1 MGHMYVPGQSCTVDE
16 ALDATCDAL
25 RKGGVAVFP
34 TDTVY
39 GIGLCVSAY
48 PDGPER
54 LFEIKKRDH
63 AKKIPLLV
71 PSADAL
77 GEYGRDVSARAYAL
91 ARAFWPGGMTLI
103 VKASDKVHAAYQGDN
118 GTVALRVPGPSIAL
132 DILSCLGE
140 AMAVT
145 SANTS
150 GLPAPADGMQIEEEI
165 ARQVD
170 AVICAG
176 ATRCGEA
183 STIVDC
189 TRETPCIV
197 RVGAVPPE
205 EILSVWKNA

>member
-1 MGHMYVPGQSCTVDE
+1 MGHMYVPGRSCTVDE

-77 GEYGRDVSARAYAL
+77 GEYGRDVNARAYAL

-103 VKASDKVHAAYQGDN
+103 VKASDKVPAAYQGDN

-132 DILSCLGE
+132 DILSRLGE

-189 TRETPCIV
+189 TRETPYIV
-197 RVGAVPPE
+197 RVGAVPSE
-205 EILSVWKNA
+205 EILSVWERA

>member
-1 MGHMYVPGQSCTVDE
+1 MGHMYVPGQSCTVDG

-103 VKASDKVHAAYQGDN
+103 VKASDKVPAAYQGDN

>member
-1 MGHMYVPGQSCTVDE
+1 MGHMYVPGRSCTVNE
-16 ALDATCDAL
+16 ALDATCDVL

-54 LFEIKKRDH
+54 LFEIKKREN

-71 PSADAL
+71 PSVDAL
-77 GEYGRDVSARAYAL
+77 GEYGRDVSAQAYAL

-103 VKASDKVHAAYQGDN
+103 VKASDKVPAAYQGDN
-118 GTVALRVPGPSIAL
+118 GTVALRVPGSSIAL
-132 DILSCLGE
+132 DILSRLGE

-150 GLPAPADGMQIEEEI
+150 GLPAPADGIQIEEEI

-189 TRETPCIV
+189 TQETPYIV
-197 RVGAVPPE
+197 RAGAVPPE

>member
-1 MGHMYVPGQSCTVDE
+1 MGNMYVPGQSCTVDG

-39 GIGLCVSAY
+39 GIGLCVSVY

-103 VKASDKVHAAYQGDN
+103 VKASDKVPAAYQGDN

-132 DILSCLGE
+132 DILSRLGE

-197 RVGAVPPE
+197 RVGAVPSE
-205 EILSVWKNA
+205 ETLSVWKNA

>member
-1 MGHMYVPGQSCTVDE
+1 MGNMYVPGQSCTVDG

-77 GEYGRDVSARAYAL
+77 GEYGRDVSGQAYAL

-103 VKASDKVHAAYQGDN
+103 AKASDKVPAAYQGDN

-132 DILSCLGE
+132 DILSRLGE

-189 TRETPCIV
+189 TQETPYIV

-205 EILSVWKNA
+205 EILSVWENA

>member
-1 MGHMYVPGQSCTVDE
+1 MGHMYVPGRSCTVDE

-77 GEYGRDVSARAYAL
+77 GEYGRDVDTQAYAL

-103 VKASDKVHAAYQGDN
+103 VRASDKVPAAFQGDN

-132 DILSCLGE
+132 DILSRLGE

-150 GLPAPADGMQIEEEI
+150 GLPAPADGKQIEEEI

-189 TRETPCIV
+189 TQETPYIV
-197 RVGAVPPE
+197 RVGAVPSE
-205 EILSVWKNA
+205 EILSVWENA

>member
-1 MGHMYVPGQSCTVDE
+1 MLFRS
-16 ALDATCDAL
+16 
-25 RKGGVAVFP
+25 
-34 TDTVY
+34 Y

-48 PDGPER
+48 PGGPER

-71 PSADAL
+71 PSIDAL
-77 GEYGRDVSARAYAL
+77 GEYGRDVSAQAYAL

-103 VKASDKVHAAYQGDN
+103 VKASDKVPAAYQGDN
-118 GTVALRVPGPSIAL
+118 GTVALRVPGSSIAL
-132 DILSCLGE
+132 DILSRLGE

-150 GLPAPADGMQIEEEI
+150 GLPAPADGIQIEEEI

-189 TRETPCIV
+189 TQETPYIV
-197 RVGAVPPE
+197 RAGAVPPE

>member
-1 MGHMYVPGQSCTVDE
+1 MGHMYVPGQSCTADE

-77 GEYGRDVSARAYAL
+77 GEYGRDVNARAYAL

-103 VKASDKVHAAYQGDN
+103 VKASDKVPAAYQGDN

-132 DILSCLGE
+132 DILSRLGE

-189 TRETPCIV
+189 TRETPYIV

-205 EILSVWKNA
+205 EILSVWERA